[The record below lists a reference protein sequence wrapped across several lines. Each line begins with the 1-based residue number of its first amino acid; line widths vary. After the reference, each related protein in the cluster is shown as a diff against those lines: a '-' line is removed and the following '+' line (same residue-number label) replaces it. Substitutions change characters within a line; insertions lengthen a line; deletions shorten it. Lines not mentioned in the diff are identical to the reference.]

1 MTSDVSV
8 DRDTTDHTIC
18 SLLRRNADDHPDL
31 PALSWKD
38 PDSSEWSTLTWAG
51 VRHRVADLA
60 GRLAALGVRPGDHAL
75 LMMGNRPEH
84 WLCDLALVHL
94 GAVTTTV
101 YTTSAPGQIAYIARH
116 SRARLAVV
124 GDSATAE
131 PWEDLLHV
139 DDVPLE
145 RLVVVDGAEPDRGHT
160 GLADAAAAPGEAAAE
175 RWRDL
180 TPDHLLTVM
189 YTSGTTGDPKGV
201 AVTHRDV
208 LSNAVAL
215 DAVIEAPR
223 HAAHI
228 CYLPL
233 AHIAERMLGL
243 YLPLVRASH
252 VWMCEDPA
260 VLPDVLRHVRPP
272 QFFGVPRVWE
282 KLASAL
288 RAGLARLPQDR
299 RAAVDRA
306 RAVATEYAVHHER
319 GGGIPADLGERF
331 ERERAR
337 VLEPILAQVGL
348 DRVTWASCA
357 SAPMPVEVL
366 RFWAGLGVRVMDA
379 WGLTETSGVAT
390 VNSPRTGFR
399 TGSVGRPIP
408 GTRVRL
414 GDDGEVFV
422 QGPSL
427 FQGYLG
433 ADGSVASAT
442 DTEGWFATGDVGRL
456 DDEGFLWITDRK
468 KELIITS
475 GGKNVSPAL
484 VESALKEHPLVGQ
497 ALAHG
502 DGRPYL
508 VALLV
513 LDPETA
519 PVWAEARGIDTGG
532 DVRSL
537 AEHPVVVAEVE
548 RAVESANAR
557 LSRPERIRRH
567 LLLAEE
573 WGPESGELTP
583 TLKLRRRVVVERH
596 RAELDRLYEG

>member
-18 SLLRRNADDHPDL
+18 SLLQRNADDRSDL
-31 PALSWKD
+31 PALSWRD
-38 PDSSEWSTLTWAG
+38 PDSLEWSTLTWSG
-51 VRHRVADLA
+51 VRQRVADLA
-60 GRLAALGVRPGDHAL
+60 GRLAALGVEPGDHAL

-101 YTTSAPGQIAYIARH
+101 YGTSAPAQVAYIARH

-124 GDSATAE
+124 GDAATAE
-131 PWEDLLHV
+131 LWEDLLRA

-145 RLVVVDGAEPDRGHT
+145 RLVVVDGADPARGHT
-160 GLADAAAAPGEAAAE
+160 DLADTAAEPGEGAA
-175 RWRDL
+175 RHWRDL

-215 DAVIEAPR
+215 DAVTEVPER
-223 HAAHI
+223 AAHV

-260 VLPDVLRHVRPP
+260 ALTDVLRHVRPP

-288 RAGLARLPQDR
+288 RADLARLPGDR

-306 RAVATEYAVHHER
+306 RAVAAEYAAHRER
-319 GGGIPADLGERF
+319 GGGVPADLGERF

-337 VLEPILAQVGL
+337 VLEPILARVGL

-366 RFWAGLGVRVMDA
+366 RFWAGFGVCVMDA

-399 TGSVGRPIP
+399 TGSAGRPIP
-408 GTRVRL
+408 GTRVRI

-422 QGPSL
+422 RGASL

-433 ADGSVASAT
+433 ADGSVAPAA
-442 DTEGWFATGDVGRL
+442 DARGWFATGDVGRV
-456 DDEGFLWITDRK
+456 DEEGFLWITGRK

-484 VESALKEHPLVGQ
+484 VEGALKEHPLVGQ

-502 DGRPYL
+502 DRRPYL

-519 PVWAEARGIDTGG
+519 PVWAAEHGIDTGG
-532 DVRSL
+532 DVRAL
-537 AEHPVVVAEVE
+537 AEHPAVVAEVG
-548 RAVESANAR
+548 RAVEAANAR
-557 LSRPERIRRH
+557 LSRPERVRRH
-567 LLLAEE
+567 ALLARE
-573 WGPESGELTP
+573 WGPRTGELTP
-583 TLKLRRRVVVERH
+583 TLKLRRGVVVERYGDV
-596 RAELDRLYEG
+596 LDRLYED